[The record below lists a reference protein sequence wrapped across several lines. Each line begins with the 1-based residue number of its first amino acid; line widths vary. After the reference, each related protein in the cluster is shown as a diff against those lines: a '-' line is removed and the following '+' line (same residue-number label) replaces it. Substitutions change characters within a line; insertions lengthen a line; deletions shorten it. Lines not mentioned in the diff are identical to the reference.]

1 MTLCLESRVA
11 YPELGDYCEIAA
23 ELSGTS
29 PREIEGLP
37 RIDLVEAALAAPQ
50 ACFGE
55 HDAYPTLI
63 EKAAVLIDR
72 LAPIGPLP
80 GASKRAALLT
90 VRLFM
95 ELNGRPFSGQSGQAD
110 TDIPMVERIAAGEAT
125 IGEIS
130 LWLERRA

>member
-1 MTLCLESRVA
+1 MTLYLESRVA

-29 PREIEGLP
+29 PREIERLP
-37 RIDLVEAALAAPQ
+37 RIGLVEAALASPQ

-72 LAPIGPLP
+72 LAPIRPLS
-80 GASKRAALLT
+80 GANKRAALLT

-95 ELNGRPFSGQSGQAD
+95 ELNGRPFSEQGAD

-130 LWLERRA
+130 LWLEQRA